1 MNVVDEIFVSLG
13 LKTDGVK
20 KGMAEVESTM
30 AQGISNITS
39 KLGALSAA
47 ITAAFSVGQLF
58 SQYTQQA
65 DEMGKLADAI
75 EVDIG
80 MLDAWGEAVARAG
93 GTSQGF
99 QQTLQALSG
108 QLARQALT
116 GHSRAGMVLEGAGID
131 AGEIGRQ
138 RQAFDVLMDLAEKAE
153 EMNKAEFFGLGRS
166 LGLDT
171 GTIMLLQQGRTALK
185 DAIAQQ
191 KELGVWTKED
201 ARITADFNDRI
212 GDLGQVLS
220 RFSAIVFKMI
230 LPAMTSFVRYLN
242 QFINF
247 LRKHETFVQAFF
259 VGLAAVITAYA
270 LPALYSLAAAMLAN
284 PLTWMI
290 AGIAAL
296 ALAFED
302 LAVWA
307 EGGESAFGDL
317 WEAIFGDPEKAI
329 EAWESLKKFIQE
341 TWESIKSFCLR
352 IWDEMAQ
359 GFEDHFEKLV
369 RVVRAIKSAFDALSD
384 SAERGSQLTA
394 GSEAY
399 KTDAP
404 TSYEDYKLEAD
415 GDILTSPTNILAG
428 EAGPEAIIPL
438 SFGKRGRA
446 LNLLSRIAGNYVD
459 ISAAQA
465 LPRGGAATVN
475 RTTDTRVTV
484 GTVNITAAD
493 GTDAANQFMGG
504 IEDRAAAWTANADG
518 AY

>member
-1 MNVVDEIFVSLG
+1 MTLDEFFISIG

-20 KGMAEVESTM
+20 QGMNEIESTM
-30 AQGISNITS
+30 SQGISNITS

-108 QLARQALT
+108 QLARQGLT

-138 RQAFDVLMDLAEKAE
+138 RQAFDVLMDLAAKAE

-230 LPAMTSFVRYLN
+230 LPAMTAFVRYLN

-247 LRKHETFVQAFF
+247 LRKHETFVKAFF
-259 VGLAAVITAYA
+259 IGLATVITAYA
-270 LPALYSLAAAMLAN
+270 LPAILSFTAALLAS
-284 PLTWMI
+284 PITWMV

-296 ALAFED
+296 ALAVED
-302 LAVWA
+302 LVVWA
-307 EGGESAFGDL
+307 EGGESAFDGL
-317 WEAIFGDPEKAI
+317 WTAIFGSPDEAI
-329 EAWESLKKFIQE
+329 A
-341 TWESIKSFCLR
+341 
-352 IWDEMAQ
+352 
-359 GFEDHFEKLV
+359 
-369 RVVRAIKSAFDALSD
+369 AFDALQKKI
-384 SAERGSQLTA
+384 EEC
-394 GSEAY
+394 SEN
-399 KTDAP
+399 
-404 TSYEDYKLEAD
+404 AD
-415 GDILTSPTNILAG
+415 VNIRR
-428 EAGPEAIIPL
+428 
-438 SFGKRGRA
+438 SFGFFGLM
-446 LNLLSRIAGNYVD
+446 LNATDTTFQEFVSKMVEGINKLAESTKNTCDLIRSFFEAVFDWVMSKVDAVISKFKEMVNPFANFLNTKVAEGAARIGNVTPISYTETGVD
-459 ISAAQA
+459 SISAVQA
-465 LPRGGAATVN
+465 LPGASFMGN
-475 RTTDTRVTV
+475 RTTDTRVNV

>member
-1 MNVVDEIFVSLG
+1 MTLDEFFISIG

-20 KGMAEVESTM
+20 QGMNEIESTM
-30 AQGISNITS
+30 SQGISNITS

-108 QLARQALT
+108 QLARQGLT
-116 GHSRAGMVLEGAGID
+116 GHSRAAMVLEGAGID

-247 LRKHETFVQAFF
+247 LRKHETFVKAFF
-259 VGLAAVITAYA
+259 IGLATVITAYA
-270 LPALYSLAAAMLAN
+270 LPALASMAAAMLAS
-284 PLTWMI
+284 PITWMV

-296 ALAFED
+296 ALAVED
-302 LAVWA
+302 LVVWT
-307 EGGESAFGDL
+307 EGGESAFDGL
-317 WEAIFGDPEKAI
+317 WTAIFGSPDEAI
-329 EAWESLKKFIQE
+329 A
-341 TWESIKSFCLR
+341 
-352 IWDEMAQ
+352 
-359 GFEDHFEKLV
+359 
-369 RVVRAIKSAFDALSD
+369 AFDALQKKI
-384 SAERGSQLTA
+384 EEC
-394 GSEAY
+394 SEN
-399 KTDAP
+399 
-404 TSYEDYKLEAD
+404 AD
-415 GDILTSPTNILAG
+415 VNIRR
-428 EAGPEAIIPL
+428 
-438 SFGKRGRA
+438 SFGFFGLM
-446 LNLLSRIAGNYVD
+446 LNATDTTFQEFVSKMVEGINKLAESTKNTCDLIRSFFEAVFDWVMSKVDAVISKFKEMVNPFANFLNTKVAEGAARIGNVTPISYTETGVD
-459 ISAAQA
+459 SISAVQA
-465 LPRGGAATVN
+465 LPGASFMGN

>member
-1 MNVVDEIFVSLG
+1 MTLDEFFISIG

-20 KGMAEVESTM
+20 QGMNEIESTM
-30 AQGISNITS
+30 SQGISNITS

-247 LRKHETFVQAFF
+247 LRKHETFVKAFF
-259 VGLAAVITAYA
+259 IGLATVITAYA
-270 LPALYSLAAAMLAN
+270 LPALASMAAAMLAS
-284 PLTWMI
+284 PITWMV

-296 ALAFED
+296 ALAVED
-302 LAVWA
+302 LVVWA
-307 EGGESAFGDL
+307 EGGESAFDGL
-317 WEAIFGDPEKAI
+317 WTAIFGSPDEAI
-329 EAWESLKKFIQE
+329 A
-341 TWESIKSFCLR
+341 
-352 IWDEMAQ
+352 
-359 GFEDHFEKLV
+359 
-369 RVVRAIKSAFDALSD
+369 AFDALQKKI
-384 SAERGSQLTA
+384 EEC
-394 GSEAY
+394 SEN
-399 KTDAP
+399 
-404 TSYEDYKLEAD
+404 AD
-415 GDILTSPTNILAG
+415 VNIRR
-428 EAGPEAIIPL
+428 
-438 SFGKRGRA
+438 SFGFFGLM
-446 LNLLSRIAGNYVD
+446 LNATDTTFQEFVSKMVEGINKLAESTKNTCDLIRSFFEAVFDWVMSKVDAVISKFKEMVNPFANFLNTKVAEGAARIGNVTPISYTETGVD
-459 ISAAQA
+459 SISAVQA
-465 LPRGGAATVN
+465 LPGASFMGN
-475 RTTDTRVTV
+475 RTTDTRVNV

>member
-1 MNVVDEIFVSLG
+1 MTLDEFFISIG

-20 KGMAEVESTM
+20 QGMNEIESTM
-30 AQGISNITS
+30 SQGISNITS

-108 QLARQALT
+108 QLARQGLT
-116 GHSRAGMVLEGAGID
+116 GHSRAAMVLEGAGID

-138 RQAFDVLMDLAEKAE
+138 RQAFDVLMDLAAKAE

-230 LPAMTSFVRYLN
+230 LPAMTAFVRYLN

-247 LRKHETFVQAFF
+247 LRKHETFVKAFF
-259 VGLAAVITAYA
+259 IGLAAVITAYA
-270 LPALYSLAAAMLAN
+270 IPAILSLTAAMLSS
-284 PLTWMI
+284 PLTWMV
-290 AGIAAL
+290 AGIALL
-296 ALAFED
+296 ALAVED
-302 LAVWA
+302 LVVWA
-307 EGGESAFGDL
+307 EGGESAFDGL
-317 WEAIFGDPEKAI
+317 WAAIFGSPEEAI
-329 EAWESLKKFIQE
+329 A
-341 TWESIKSFCLR
+341 
-352 IWDEMAQ
+352 
-359 GFEDHFEKLV
+359 
-369 RVVRAIKSAFDALSD
+369 AFDRLQKKI
-384 SAERGSQLTA
+384 EEC
-394 GSEAY
+394 SEN
-399 KTDAP
+399 
-404 TSYEDYKLEAD
+404 AD
-415 GDILTSPTNILAG
+415 VNIRR
-428 EAGPEAIIPL
+428 
-438 SFGKRGRA
+438 SFGFFGLM
-446 LNLLSRIAGNYVD
+446 LNATDTTFQEFVSKMVEGINKLAESTKNTCDLIRSFFEAVFDWVMSKVDAVISKFKEMVNPFANFLNTKVAEGAARIGNVTPISYTETGVD
-459 ISAAQA
+459 SISAVQA
-465 LPRGGAATVN
+465 LPGASFMGN
-475 RTTDTRVTV
+475 RTTDTRVNV

>member
-1 MNVVDEIFVSLG
+1 MTLDEFFISIG

-20 KGMAEVESTM
+20 QGMNEIESTM
-30 AQGISNITS
+30 SQGISNITS

-230 LPAMTSFVRYLN
+230 LPAMTAFVRYLN

-247 LRKHETFVQAFF
+247 LRKHETFVKAFF
-259 VGLAAVITAYA
+259 IGLAAVITAYA
-270 LPALYSLAAAMLAN
+270 IPAILSLTAAMLSS
-284 PLTWMI
+284 PLTWMV
-290 AGIAAL
+290 AGIALL
-296 ALAFED
+296 ALAVED
-302 LAVWA
+302 LVVWA
-307 EGGESAFGDL
+307 EGGESAFDGL
-317 WEAIFGDPEKAI
+317 WAAIFGSPEEAI
-329 EAWESLKKFIQE
+329 A
-341 TWESIKSFCLR
+341 
-352 IWDEMAQ
+352 
-359 GFEDHFEKLV
+359 
-369 RVVRAIKSAFDALSD
+369 AFDRLQKKI
-384 SAERGSQLTA
+384 EEC
-394 GSEAY
+394 SEN
-399 KTDAP
+399 
-404 TSYEDYKLEAD
+404 AD
-415 GDILTSPTNILAG
+415 VNIRR
-428 EAGPEAIIPL
+428 
-438 SFGKRGRA
+438 SFGFFGLM
-446 LNLLSRIAGNYVD
+446 LNATDTTFQEFVSKMVEGINKLAESTKNTCDLIRSFFEAVFDWVMSKVDAVISKFKEMVNPFANFLNTKVAEGAARIGNVTPISYTETGVD
-459 ISAAQA
+459 SISAVQA
-465 LPRGGAATVN
+465 LPGASFMGN
-475 RTTDTRVTV
+475 RTTDTRVNV